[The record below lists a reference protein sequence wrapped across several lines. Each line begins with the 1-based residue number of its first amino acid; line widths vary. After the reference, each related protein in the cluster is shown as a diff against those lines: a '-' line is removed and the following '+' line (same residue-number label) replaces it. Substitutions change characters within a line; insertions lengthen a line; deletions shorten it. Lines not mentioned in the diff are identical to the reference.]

1 MKRYETGR
9 TLLSAGVLS
18 GYDMTAEAAVA
29 KLMYLL
35 GLLEDSEQVKHYMGV
50 NLRGEFSPF

>member
-1 MKRYETGR
+1 M
-9 TLLSAGVLS
+9 LS

-35 GLLEDSEQVKHYMGV
+35 GLLDNSDEVKHYMGV
-50 NLRGEFSPF
+50 NLRGEFSAS